1 MASTIGKTLLGAK
14 AAAVERFLGTGKAFT
29 GLTALAAST
38 RPEHNVVG
46 IGVGP
51 KVTKGRTTTRQCVRF
66 YVERKVAPGSMP
78 REFLIPATIR
88 GMPTDVVETGRFFAL
103 ATPIAQTRLRPAKGG
118 CSVGFRFTGTN
129 AGFVMAGTFGAL
141 VKDAAGKR
149 YILSNNHVLAN
160 ENALPRGSP
169 IFQPGLL
176 DNGNPAT
183 DQVAKLSKFVR
194 IRVSPTANHVD
205 AAIAE
210 LLTPSLAVRTILP
223 KVGQLSSPAPVPA
236 AVGMTVHKHGRTTG
250 YRRGH
255 VVDVAADV
263 NVGYDFGTARFV
275 DQMLIVGDG
284 GLSFSDA
291 GDSGSLIVDRKT
303 RRATGLLFA
312 GSSSHTIANHVANVV
327 AALKISLL

>member
-1 MASTIGKTLLGAK
+1 MARSAKTLLAAK
-14 AAAVERFLGTGKAFT
+14 AAAIQRFLGTGRAFA

-38 RPEHNVVG
+38 KPEHNVVG
-46 IGVGP
+46 VGLGP
-51 KVTKGRTTTRQCVRF
+51 KVTGGRTTARQCVRF

-78 REFLIPATIR
+78 REFLLPAAIR
-88 GMPTDVVETGRFFAL
+88 GVPTDVVETGRFVAL
-103 ATPIAQTRLRPAKGG
+103 APPIARRRLRPARGG
-118 CSVGFRFTGTN
+118 CSVGFQFTGSR
-129 AGFVMAGTFGAL
+129 AGYVMAGTFGAL
-141 VKDAAGKR
+141 ATDADGKR

-176 DNGNPAT
+176 DDGDPST
-183 DQVAKLSKFVR
+183 DQIARLSRFVK
-194 IRVSPTANHVD
+194 IKVSPAANHVD

-210 LLTPSLAVRTILP
+210 LLSPSLAVRTILP
-223 KVGQLSSPAPVPA
+223 KVGRLSSPAPVPA
-236 AVGMTVHKHGRTTG
+236 AVGMAVHKHGRTTG
-250 YRRGH
+250 YRRGQ

-275 DQMLIVGDG
+275 DQIVVVGDG
-284 GLSFSDA
+284 GTSFSDS

-312 GSSSHTIANHVANVV
+312 GSASHTIANHAADVV
-327 AALKISLL
+327 AALGISLL